1 MTERSIHTRTCPLC
15 EAMCGLEVH
24 HAGGEVR
31 EFDRDSTV
39 DQVLDGIDL
48 SGRVFV
54 VTGSSS
60 GLGEESARGL
70 AARGARVVMAARD
83 AVRNADAAERI
94 RSSVPGADLYLS
106 ELDLADL
113 SSVARF
119 AEQAADGFDR
129 IDVLVNN
136 AGVMCCSEGR
146 TADGF
151 ETQFG
156 TNHLGHF
163 ALTLRLM
170 PRLRRAESPRVV
182 TLSSGGHRIADVDL
196 VDPNFEA
203 IPYDAWVAY
212 GRSKSANAHFA
223 AELARRSGGGLL
235 SLSVHPGAIA
245 TRLGRHMTPELTD
258 ALMERVRASA
268 SRQGGS
274 SGGGM
279 RFKSVEAGAATQVW
293 AATSPDVSAH
303 NGEYLADCGPTAP
316 GPGDR
321 GHEPWIAD
329 PATAGRLWELS
340 ERLVGLSFADP

>member
-1 MTERSIHTRTCPLC
+1 MP
-15 EAMCGLEVH
+15 G
-24 HAGGEVR
+24 
-31 EFDRDSTV
+31 FDRESTV
-39 DQVLDGIDL
+39 DQVLDGVDL

-83 AVRNADAAERI
+83 PARNAEAAGRI
-94 RSSVPGADLYLS
+94 GASVPDADLAPR

-119 AEQAADGFDR
+119 VEQAEVELDR

-136 AGVMCCSEGR
+136 AGVMACPEGR

-163 ALTLRLM
+163 ALTLQLT
-170 PRLRRAESPRVV
+170 PLLLRAVSPRVV

-196 VDPNFEA
+196 DDPNFEST
-203 IPYDAWVAY
+203 PYDAWIAY

-235 SLSVHPGAIA
+235 SFSVHPGAIG
-245 TRLGRHMTPELTD
+245 TRLSRHMTPELTE
-258 ALMERVRASA
+258 ALMARVRATA
-268 SRQGGS
+268 ARE
-274 SGGGM
+274 GGGAGGGL

-293 AATSPDVSAH
+293 AATSPDLDDR
-303 NGEYLADCGPTAP
+303 NGRYLADCGPTAP
-316 GPGDR
+316 GSGDR
-321 GHEPWIAD
+321 GYAPWIDNA
-329 PATAGRLWELS
+329 ATAGRLWELS
-340 ERLVGLSFADP
+340 EELVGFSFGRS

>member
-1 MTERSIHTRTCPLC
+1 MS
-15 EAMCGLEVH
+15 G
-24 HAGGEVR
+24 
-31 EFDRDSTV
+31 FDRDSTV
-39 DQVLDGIDL
+39 DEVLDGIDL

-70 AARGARVVMAARD
+70 AARGAHVAMAAREGVKNAE
-83 AVRNADAAERI
+83 AVDRI
-94 RSSVPGADLYLS
+94 HASVPDADLS
-106 ELDLADL
+106 VHELDLADL

-119 AEQAADGFDR
+119 AERAAGALDR
-129 IDVLVNN
+129 IDVLINN
-136 AGVMCCSEGR
+136 AGVMACPEGR

-151 ETQFG
+151 ETQLG

-170 PRLRRAESPRVV
+170 PLLRRAESPRVV

-196 VDPNFEA
+196 DDPNFETT
-203 IPYDAWVAY
+203 PYDGWVAY

-223 AELARRSGGGLL
+223 AELARRAGEPML
-235 SLSVHPGAIA
+235 SFSVHPGAIV
-245 TRLGRHMTPELTD
+245 TRLGRHLTPELTE
-258 ALMERVRASA
+258 ALMARARASA

-293 AATSPDVSAH
+293 AATSPEAAAH
-303 NGEYLADCGPTAP
+303 NGGYFADCGPTAP
-316 GPGDR
+316 ARASRATSRGSTTPPPPGGCGNSASGWSGCPSARYDR
-321 GHEPWIAD
+321 CAASRNP
-329 PATAGRLWELS
+329 PASRL
-340 ERLVGLSFADP
+340 

>member
-1 MTERSIHTRTCPLC
+1 MS
-15 EAMCGLEVH
+15 G
-24 HAGGEVR
+24 
-31 EFDRDSTV
+31 FDRESTV
-39 DQVLDGIDL
+39 DEVLDGIDL

-70 AARGARVVMAARD
+70 ASRGAHVAMAAREGVKNAE
-83 AVRNADAAERI
+83 AVDRI
-94 RSSVPGADLYLS
+94 RASVPDADLS
-106 ELDLADL
+106 IHELDLADL

-119 AEQAADGFDR
+119 AEQAAAVLDR
-129 IDVLVNN
+129 VDVLINN
-136 AGVMCCSEGR
+136 AGVMACPEGR

-170 PRLRRAESPRVV
+170 PLLRRAESPRVV
-182 TLSSGGHRIADVDL
+182 TLSSGGHRISDVDL
-196 VDPNFEA
+196 EDPNFETT
-203 IPYDAWVAY
+203 PYDAWVAY

-223 AELARRSGGGLL
+223 AELARRSGDGLL
-235 SLSVHPGAIA
+235 SFSVHPGAIV
-245 TRLGRHMTPELTD
+245 TRLGRHLTPELTE
-258 ALMERVRASA
+258 ALMARARASA

-293 AATSPDVSAH
+293 AATSPDAAAH
-303 NGEYLADCGPTAP
+303 NGRYFADCGPTAP
-316 GPGDR
+316 GPGEQ
-321 GHEPWIAD
+321 GYEPWIDNAV
-329 PATAGRLWELS
+329 TAGRLWKLS
-340 ERLVGLSFADP
+340 EQLVGLTFGET

>member
-1 MTERSIHTRTCPLC
+1 MT
-15 EAMCGLEVH
+15 
-24 HAGGEVR
+24 
-31 EFDRDSTV
+31 EFDRESTV
-39 DQVLDGIDL
+39 DEVLDEMDL

-70 AARGARVVMAARD
+70 SARGAHVAMAAR
-83 AVRNADAAERI
+83 NAGSNAEAAQRI
-94 RSSVPGADLYLS
+94 RAAVPDADLSLHQ
-106 ELDLADL
+106 LDLADL

-119 AEQAADGFDR
+119 AEQAATELDR
-129 IDVLVNN
+129 VDVLINN
-136 AGVMCCSEGR
+136 AGVMACPEGR

-182 TLSSGGHRIADVDL
+182 TLSSGGHRISDVDL
-196 VDPNFEA
+196 ADPNFETA
-203 IPYDAWVAY
+203 PYDAWVAY

-223 AELARRSGGGLL
+223 AELARRSGDGSL
-235 SLSVHPGAIA
+235 SFSVHPGAIV
-245 TRLGRHMTPELTD
+245 TRLGRHMTPELTET
-258 ALMERVRASA
+258 LMARRRASA
-268 SRQGGS
+268 ARQGEG

-293 AATSPDVSAH
+293 AATSPDVVAH
-303 NGEYLADCGPTAP
+303 NGGYLADCGPTAP

-321 GHEPWIAD
+321 GYEPWID
-329 PATAGRLWELS
+329 NPATAERLWELS
-340 ERLVGLSFADP
+340 ERLVGLSSA